1 MLNRKRVPKKKERGM
16 FTVRR
21 GVSRRALSSSTNRIH
36 TSSLV
41 FAKPIGDYRVKID
54 KKSWRVAPLRLSDY
68 CPHSAMHF
76 SGVNPLR
83 SGISGQYAWY
93 II

>member
-1 MLNRKRVPKKKERGM
+1 M
-16 FTVRR
+16 
-21 GVSRRALSSSTNRIH
+21 
-36 TSSLV
+36 
-41 FAKPIGDYRVKID
+41 GDYRVKID
-54 KKSWRVAPLRLSDY
+54 KKSWRVAPLRLGDY